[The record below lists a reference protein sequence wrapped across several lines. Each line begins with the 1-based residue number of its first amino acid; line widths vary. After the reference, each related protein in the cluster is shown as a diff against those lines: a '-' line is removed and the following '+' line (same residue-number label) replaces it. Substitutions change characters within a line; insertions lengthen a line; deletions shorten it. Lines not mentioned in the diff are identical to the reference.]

1 MLNTYLVTYLSMFLV
16 NKNTAVV
23 SSTHLQ
29 RNYKEVQNLL
39 KTHRIVVVTNRNSDK
54 KADAILLSY
63 SEGVVENIED
73 FLEDLEMVAN
83 RKNLIKKLKK
93 SHASGKGKLVSIDAL

>member
-1 MLNTYLVTYLSMFLV
+1 MFLV

-39 KTHRIVVVTNRNSDK
+39 KTYHIVVVTNRNSDK

-63 SEGVVENIED
+63 SPDVIENIED
-73 FLEDLEMVAN
+73 FLEDLEMVSH
-83 RKNLIKKLKK
+83 RKKLVQEFKK
-93 SHASGKGKLVSIDAL
+93 SFRSGKGKRVSIDAL